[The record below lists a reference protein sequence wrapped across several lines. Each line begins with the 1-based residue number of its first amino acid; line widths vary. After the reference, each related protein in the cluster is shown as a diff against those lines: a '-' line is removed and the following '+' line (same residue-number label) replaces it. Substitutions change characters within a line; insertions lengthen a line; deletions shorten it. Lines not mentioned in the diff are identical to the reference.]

1 MSKIDAPHF
10 TMYPNIILDE
20 YMEDMSG
27 AEFKVISVIVRKT
40 FGWHKDRDVISY
52 SQIQS
57 ISGLSTNAIKKAIV
71 ELKKKDLLVVKRTGR
86 GKGIRTSYEL
96 NMSENDT
103 IDLPIISEND
113 IKKSSIVSKN
123 DTTKESIKDKKIKEN
138 EAIKPLL
145 VVEKLY
151 FDLFAEQFKDIPS
164 YNYAACRKVI
174 KGYLKDYDIDK
185 IKQLINIWFYCKIG
199 EWHGYNFLNIQKDW
213 NRLLIIYK
221 NMDLDSVNEDEY
233 GTYKKNIMFLNGQY
247 NKNNEVKCYEE
258 WRKESIKQRFEN
270 VSASG

>member
-1 MSKIDAPHF
+1 MSKIDVPHF
-10 TMYPNIILDE
+10 TMYPNIVLDE
-20 YMEDMSG
+20 LMQDMSG

-138 EAIKPLL
+138 RAVSPLKK
-145 VVEKLY
+145 VEKLY
-151 FDLFAEQFKDIPS
+151 FDLFVEEFKDIPN
-164 YNYAACRKVI
+164 YNYPACTNLI
-174 KGYLKDYDIDK
+174 KKYLKDYGLDK
-185 IKQLINIWFYCKIG
+185 IQYLIRIWFYCKVG
-199 EWHGYNFLNIQKDW
+199 EWHGYDFIKLQKDW

-221 NMDLDSVNEDEY
+221 NMDLEKVNEEEYEKYAKNMEFLQEQYHKPKDVETYDEW
-233 GTYKKNIMFLNGQY
+233 KRENIRQKFNT
-247 NKNNEVKCYEE
+247 
-258 WRKESIKQRFEN
+258 IK
-270 VSASG
+270 VSP